1 MPGPTLEVHGAL
13 ATGAA
18 MPAICPALRVLVPMT
33 LPPAAIVYVPGA
45 TSTNANQPLSSD
57 VCTRSAVPAASRSSM
72 RVFAVVVPF
81 TRPVVGEAFHGIVA
95 TGGVAPAN
103 AGDA

>member
-1 MPGPTLEVHGAL
+1 MPGPTVEVHGAL

-18 MPAICPALRVLVPMT
+18 IPAICPALTALLPMT
-33 LPPAAIVYVPGA
+33 LPPAAIVYTPGA
-45 TSTNANQPLSSD
+45 TSTKANQPPSSE
-57 VCTRSAVPAASRSSM
+57 VCTRSALPAASRSST

-81 TRPVVGEAFHGIVA
+81 TRPVVGEAFQGIVA

-103 AGDA
+103 AGD